1 MGKLSARLKLGA
13 VGVSALALTAGGLL
27 ATAGAASA
35 APVPTNFISLPYGPG
50 GGPAHT
56 LAMDVLGQNH
66 SNGAQVVS
74 WQSDEYQNVNGR
86 IDPAEQFVVIPV
98 TAATGGFNGGNPF
111 PLVHTGVAVDQLEWA
126 PGGVLSGMCVDDQS
140 TSSHTHAVMEPCANG
155 TWDVAF
161 NGHTAAISGSQYQD
175 FIYDQTSDNTNQ
187 NVSAGFGE
195 LEPVI
200 GNIILTPT
208 PNNQNAPSLTVS
220 GVKHHQTALN
230 DSAWANGGHVI
241 SWPKNSAN
249 NEEWNLTRVASS

>member
-1 MGKLSARLKLGA
+1 MGKLSARLKLSV
-13 VGVSALALTAGGLL
+13 VGVSATALVAGGGLM
-27 ATAGAASA
+27 AMAGAASA
-35 APVPTNFISLPYGPG
+35 AVPTGFISLPYGPG

-66 SNGAQVVS
+66 SAGAQVVS
-74 WQSDEYQNVNGR
+74 WQSDEYQNVSGR
-86 IDPAEQFVVIPV
+86 VDPAEQFIKVPV
-98 TAATGGFNGGNPF
+98 TATVGTHTFN
-111 PLVHTGVAVDQLEWA
+111 LVTTGVDVYQLEWA
-126 PGGVLSGMCVDDQS
+126 PGGVKSGMCVDDQS
-140 TSSHTHAVMEPCANG
+140 TASHTHAVMEACANQ
-155 TWDVAF
+155 TWDVTF
-161 NGHTAAISGSQYQD
+161 NGHNAAISGSQFQD

-187 NVSAGFGE
+187 NVPSGFGE

-208 PNNQNAPSLTVS
+208 PGSGAPSLTVT

-249 NEEWNLTRVASS
+249 NEEWNLTQVPSDSL